1 MTGEPVLTLGDARD
15 VADTE
20 TFVKRAGRLDTGG
33 ALRLTGHGDV
43 LSLTV
48 CAVPGAGLLGAG
60 IVLGMRV
67 VALADPAELDVVVA
81 FEAVTDRLARM
92 RRSGS
97 TELVVPPVTLDAPWA
112 AIAPPR
118 TGWTPRGVLPVEVVT
133 GAATVGIAEIAAGA
147 PAGSGAAAVADLRRR
162 VWSRPL
168 PVGAD
173 PEAPE
178 PGPTAGLA
186 FGAYAL
192 GFVAEP
198 VTWHVAGPWRRLSTP
213 SGHVLTR

>member
-1 MTGEPVLTLGDARD
+1 MAQNTNTQALSDAGVSIWLDDLSRERMD
-15 VADTE
+15 SGNLQELIDTRNVVGV
-20 TFVKRAGRLDTGG
+20 TTNPTIFAG
-33 ALRLTGHGDV
+33 AI
-43 LSLTV
+43 
-48 CAVPGAGLLGAG
+48 GAG
-60 IVLGMRV
+60 
-67 VALADPAELDVVVA
+67 
-81 FEAVTDRLARM
+81 
-92 RRSGS
+92 
-97 TELVVPPVTLDAPWA
+97 
-112 AIAPPR
+112 
-118 TGWTPRGVLPVEVVT
+118 
-133 GAATVGIAEIAAGA
+133 VGYGDQIAEIAAGA

-162 VWSRPL
+162 VWSQPL